1 MVRRQWGPVVRP
13 RVSRRKAVGASGAS
27 GDAVRRGSWGTSK
40 VVRGT
45 RRWAR
50 MTGVR
55 RAKGRSTGSDAVE
68 RTFWVL
74 VFVFY

>member
-13 RVSRRKAVGASGAS
+13 RVSRRKAVGTSGAS
-27 GDAVRRGSWGTSK
+27 GDAVRWGSWGTAQ
-40 VVRGT
+40 VVRWT
-45 RRWAR
+45 RRGAR
-50 MTGVR
+50 VPGVR